1 MSLTSRLT
9 KLCAAASL
17 AVLIT
22 GCANSPNDPLEGYN
36 RQAFYFNEAM
46 DTVVV
51 KPIAHG
57 YHDLVP
63 DVIQT
68 MVSNFF
74 GNIADVWIAFNNF
87 LQGRG
92 DEGFSD
98 VSRIMINTF
107 AGIGGLIDVASD
119 AGLPKHNE
127 DFGQTLGV
135 WGAPPGPYFVIPILG
150 PSTIRDTIAAP
161 ADYWLGDPLTYLKN
175 SNESLMWG
183 LVALRGISKRA
194 ELIDA
199 ASVIDDAA
207 IDKYEFIRDAY
218 LQRRQRL
225 VHDKDLGDDQ
235 WESVDDKSKRIEGQT
250 WLPSSEIK
258 PQPSPVEK
266 PAETTASTETA
277 PVETTIQT
285 AAEALPVEEV
295 VPKAEAEAAPAV
307 DDSIADSA
315 PQKDEPAQASGPAS
329 IETAALIN

>member
-9 KLCAAASL
+9 KIGAAVSL
-17 AVLIT
+17 AVLVT
-22 GCANSPNDPLEGYN
+22 GCTHSPNDPLEGYN
-36 RQAFYFNEAM
+36 RQAYYFTEAM

-51 KPIAHG
+51 KPVAHG

-119 AGLPKHNE
+119 AGLQKHNE

-135 WGAPPGPYFVIPILG
+135 WGAPPGPYFFIPILG

-161 ADYWLGDPLTYLKN
+161 ADYWFGDPVTYVGNDTLRW
-175 SNESLMWG
+175 SA
-183 LVALRGISKRA
+183 VALRGISKRA
-194 ELIDA
+194 QLIDA

-225 VHDKDLGDDQ
+225 VHDKDLSDDQ
-235 WESVDDKSKRIEGQT
+235 WETVKDKGPKVQGP
-250 WLPSSEIK
+250 WMPSGEFK
-258 PQPSPVEK
+258 PHPT
-266 PAETTASTETA
+266 PAEKAATATAGTEPA
-277 PVETTIQT
+277 P
-285 AAEALPVEEV
+285 AEAS
-295 VPKAEAEAAPAV
+295 APAV
-307 DDSIADSA
+307 SEAATDTA
-315 PQKDEPAQASGPAS
+315 PKAALKPAVPGDAQAFGPTSA
-329 IETAALIN
+329 ETAAPIN

>member
-1 MSLTSRLT
+1 MSLTSKLT
-9 KLCAAASL
+9 RICAAVSL
-17 AVLIT
+17 AVLVT
-22 GCANSPNDPLEGYN
+22 GCTHSPNDPLEGYN

-57 YHDLVP
+57 YHDLMP

-107 AGIGGLIDVASD
+107 AGIGGLIDVASE

-161 ADYWLGDPLTYLKN
+161 ADYWFGDPLTYLGN
-175 SNESLMWG
+175 SREGLMWG

-218 LQRRQRL
+218 LQRRQRQ
-225 VHDKDLGDDQ
+225 VHDKDLSDDQ
-235 WESVDDKSKRIEGQT
+235 WETVNDKNKRIEGQT
-250 WLPSSEIK
+250 WLPSSEVK

-266 PAETTASTETA
+266 AADTTAGM
-277 PVETTIQT
+277 
-285 AAEALPVEEV
+285 
-295 VPKAEAEAAPAV
+295 EAAPEKASV
-307 DDSIADSA
+307 QTTADTQETVVAPAAAAKAAPATDDSVADSA
-315 PQKDEPAQASGPAS
+315 PEKDKPAQASGPAS
-329 IETAALIN
+329 AETAALIN

>member
-9 KLCAAASL
+9 RLCAAASFV
-17 AVLIT
+17 VLVT

-36 RQAFYFNEAM
+36 RQAFYFNQAI

-51 KPIAHG
+51 KPVAHG

-63 DVIQT
+63 DVVQT

-98 VSRIMINTF
+98 VSRVMINTF
-107 AGIGGLIDVASD
+107 AGLGGLIDVASD

-150 PSTIRDTIAAP
+150 PSTIRDTLAVP
-161 ADYWLGDPLTYLKN
+161 ADYWFGDPVTYVGNK
-175 SNESLMWG
+175 SESLMWG
-183 LVALRGISKRA
+183 MVALRGISKRA

-199 ASVIDDAA
+199 AAVIDDAA
-207 IDKYEFIRDAY
+207 IDKYEFIRDAH

-225 VHDKDLGDDQ
+225 VHDKDLSDDQ
-235 WESVDDKSKRIEGQT
+235 WETIDRKGKNIEGQT
-250 WLPSSEIK
+250 WLPSSDVT
-258 PQPSPVEK
+258 PQSA
-266 PAETTASTETA
+266 PAEKTAD
-277 PVETTIQT
+277 VEQ
-285 AAEALPVEEV
+285 E
-295 VPKAEAEAAPAV
+295 
-307 DDSIADSA
+307 
-315 PQKDEPAQASGPAS
+315 KDKPAQASGPAS
-329 IETAALIN
+329 AETAALIN